1 MLQQHSKEWRRIIG
15 RGKII
20 EVNKN
25 TMKQITLILL
35 LLTFVLVAV
44 GCSNA
49 NDKVIVPSQEEIKI
63 LEQIQEH
70 SEKTIIEPVEID
82 LSDPLITK
90 CKGELDKCKQSLLD
104 RGDDLTFEILK
115 MEKFVPAQNDYGV
128 QESYLLADE
137 FYNTHKGLSQVSMD
151 SNLQNSNIE
160 YKGPL
165 DMYNIFPLIL
175 AAGKR
180 FVRPEVW
187 KEMGKIGS
195 TNELPIVLICYK
207 DGTLLGKSKGDLG
220 C

>member
-1 MLQQHSKEWRRIIG
+1 MLLQPSKEWKRILK
-15 RGKII
+15 RGKRI

-35 LLTFVLVAV
+35 LLTFVLVAA
-44 GCSNA
+44 GCSNV

-63 LEQIQEH
+63 FEQIEEH
-70 SEKTIIEPVEID
+70 SEKTIIEPVELD

-90 CKGELDKCKQSLLD
+90 CKEELDKCKQSLLD

-128 QESYLLADE
+128 QESYLQADE
-137 FYNTHKGLSQVSMD
+137 FYNAHKGFTQGSMD
-151 SNLQNSNIE
+151 TDLQNSNIE

-165 DMYNIFPLIL
+165 DMYNIFPLVL
-175 AAGKR
+175 TAGKR

-187 KEMGKIGS
+187 KEMGKPGS
-195 TNELPIVLICYK
+195 PNELPIVLICYK